1 MKKYDVMCANEKF
14 IEEVELY
21 EGIAFENDE
30 FPARYYSSCSKEQAL
45 WEEKGSAFFLERT
58 KVRNFSALFLG

>member
-1 MKKYDVMCANEKF
+1 MKKYDVMCANAKF
-14 IEEVELY
+14 IEEEELY

-45 WEEKGSAFFLERT
+45 AVLER
-58 KVRNFSALFLG
+58 KRQMVI

>member
-1 MKKYDVMCANEKF
+1 MKKYDVMCANAKF

-45 WEEKGSAFFLERT
+45 AVLEHYEGSIWHE
-58 KVRNFSALFLG
+58 LFGTTI